1 MTFEYKLMTLVTN
14 KQEKDKKFVS
24 PFLYDPCFDDSSVI
38 LLSRK
43 FSISENCRS
52 FLITRAFLVA

>member
-14 KQEKDKKFVS
+14 VLLQEKDKKFVS
-24 PFLYDPCFDDSSVI
+24 PFLYDHFNQICILDPCFDDNSVI

-43 FSISENCRS
+43 FSISEN
-52 FLITRAFLVA
+52 F